1 MKDVKLVASDMDHTL
16 LTEKNELPPTLF
28 KDIDKLQ
35 SLGVEFAIASGRPV
49 YTLEDIFGDL
59 KSEMTF
65 VSDNGGVIVYH
76 GDVIHMSPLPTADY
90 QKMTRFTLEQTTGV
104 PVICGLDAAYVPA
117 SAQVHDAALRTFY
130 SKINFVDDIYNV
142 DVDADKYTIYF
153 PEGDSESA
161 NKNTFFPEFG
171 ADYSVVIS
179 GPEWID
185 VMNKGIHKG
194 TAMSIL
200 GDKLKIKPSEMMAFG
215 DMYNDIEMLKYV
227 DHSYLVANAAADM
240 DQYANYRTD
249 SNDDYGVTNV
259 LQKLIAAKEA

>member
-28 KDIDKLQ
+28 QDIDKLQ

-76 GDVIHMSPLPTADY
+76 GEVIHMSPLPTADY

-104 PVICGLDAAYVPA
+104 PVICGLDAAYVPS
-117 SAQVHDAALRTFY
+117 SAREYDAALRTFY
-130 SKINFVDDIYNV
+130 TKIKFVDDIYAV
-142 DVDADKYTIYF
+142 DVKADKYTIYF
-153 PEGDSESA
+153 PNGDSEVS
-161 NKNTFFPEFG
+161 NDDVFLPEFG
-171 ADYSVVIS
+171 NDYSVVIS

-185 VMNKGIHKG
+185 VMNKDIHKG
-194 TAMSIL
+194 TAMAIL

-227 DHSYLVANAAADM
+227 KYSYLVANAAADM
-240 DQYANYRTD
+240 AQYANYRTD

-259 LQKLIAAKEA
+259 LEQLIEVKEP

>member
-1 MKDVKLVASDMDHTL
+1 MKDIILVASDMDHTL
-16 LTEKNELPPTLF
+16 LTEQNELPPTLF
-28 KDIDKLQ
+28 ADIDKLQ

-76 GDVIHMSPLPTADY
+76 GEVIHMSLLSTEAY
-90 QKMTRFTLEQTTGV
+90 QAMTRYTMEETDGV
-104 PVICGLDAAYVPA
+104 PVICGLDAAYVPS
-117 SAQVHDAALRTFY
+117 SAREHEAALKTFY
-130 SKINFVDDIYNV
+130 TKIEFVDDIYAV
-142 DVDADKYTIYF
+142 DVKADKYTIYF
-153 PEGDSESA
+153 PNGDSEDC
-161 NKNTFFPEFG
+161 NEHGFFPRFG
-171 ADYSVVIS
+171 EDYSVVIS

-194 TAMSIL
+194 QAMAIL
-200 GDKLKIKPSEMMAFG
+200 SEKLNITPAQMMAFG

-259 LQKLIAAKEA
+259 LEKLIAAKEA